1 MSTTTSHVE
10 LLPARA
16 HPPLR
21 QAVAALEVL
30 AVFAGILLYI
40 WRLQYSH
47 PYLWIPFLA
56 AVMLSHFAHRD
67 TLRGLGLGA
76 HELGPCA
83 RTIFPLAVAV
93 LLPALLYGLARG
105 IILPA
110 LPGFRAIHYFSNYL
124 IWCIFQQYLAQ
135 SFFHNRLM
143 SVVENR
149 YVSSSLVAL
158 MFAAAHLPNP
168 ALMAVTALGG
178 FVLAEVF
185 SRHRNL
191 WPLALV
197 QAVAGALVAALVPA
211 PILHNMRVGPGYFFY
226 KQP

>member
-1 MSTTTSHVE
+1 MTSRAE
-10 LLPARA
+10 MLPARE
-16 HPPLR
+16 HPPLW

-30 AVFAGILLYI
+30 GVFAGILLYI
-40 WRLQYSH
+40 WRWQYSH

-56 AVMLSHFAHRD
+56 AVLLSHLAHRD

-76 HELGPCA
+76 HELAPCA
-83 RTIFPLAVAV
+83 KAILPLAVAI
-93 LLPALLYGLARG
+93 LLPALVYGTASG

-110 LPGFRAIHYFSNYL
+110 LPDLRAIHYFSNYL
-124 IWCIFQQYLAQ
+124 VWCIFQQYLAQ

-149 YVSSSLVAL
+149 HASSSLVAL
-158 MFAAAHLPNP
+158 MFAAAHIPNP
-168 ALMAVTALGG
+168 ALMVVTALGG

-185 SRHRNL
+185 SRHHNI

-226 KQP
+226 